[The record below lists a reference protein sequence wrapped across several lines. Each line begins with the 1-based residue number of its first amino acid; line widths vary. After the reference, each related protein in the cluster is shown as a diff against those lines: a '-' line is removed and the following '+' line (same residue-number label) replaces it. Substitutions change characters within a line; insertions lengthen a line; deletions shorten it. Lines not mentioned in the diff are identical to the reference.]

1 MSQYCRKEANKR
13 PAKIEEHR
21 RLESVIWVEGKKTK
35 KLIKLQERWIVTEK
49 EEK

>member
-13 PAKIEEHR
+13 PAKIEEHK
-21 RLESVIWVEGKKTK
+21 RLESIIWVEGNKIK